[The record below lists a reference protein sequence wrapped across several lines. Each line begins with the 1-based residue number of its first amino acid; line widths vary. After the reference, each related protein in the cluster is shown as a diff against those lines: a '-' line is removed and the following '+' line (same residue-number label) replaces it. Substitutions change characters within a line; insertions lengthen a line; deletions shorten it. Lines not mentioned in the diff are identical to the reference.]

1 MLRILI
7 VDRDRDTTDALLQIF
22 EAEGWRAD
30 AAAGTDQA
38 LSLLEEARVYDAVL
52 LDLGLPLT
60 EELAFL
66 REKQRRMGISAIP
79 VVAMTSDVG
88 VPDAIEGVVR
98 VLRKPFP
105 IGFAMA
111 AICHAAAYGPGAS
124 LAVSGRPSR
133 LV

>member
-1 MLRILI
+1 MMRILI
-7 VDRDRDTTDALLQIF
+7 VERDRDTTDALLQIF

-30 AAAGTDQA
+30 SAADTHRA
-38 LSLLEEARVYDAVL
+38 LSLLEEARFYDAVL
-52 LDLGLPLT
+52 LDLSLPLT

-66 REKQRRMGISAIP
+66 REKQRRAAISTIP
-79 VVAMTSDVG
+79 VVAMTADVG

-111 AICHAAAYGPGAS
+111 AICHAAAYGPGSGLAAS
-124 LAVSGRPSR
+124 GGPSR
-133 LV
+133 RA